1 VSSVV
6 LITGVSRFLGAQL
19 AAHLAGDTSIDRVIG
34 IDTAPPRKA
43 DLLRLGRTEFVRA
56 DIRNPLIANVIAQAR
71 VNTVVHAAAGGSAR
85 GGSSGSGGSR
95 VSPKELNVV
104 GTMQLL
110 AACQKSDSV
119 SRVVVQSTT
128 AVYGCSP
135 SDPAV
140 FVEEMHAIGDA
151 AGGYARDAVEIERLV
166 RGFLR
171 RRPDIAVSI
180 LRLASLIGPTI
191 DSPLTRYLAMP
202 LVPTSLGFDPRL
214 QFLHESDAVEVL
226 RLATVA
232 DHPGVYNVAGDGAVL
247 LSQAVRR
254 AGRTR
259 LPVPPPAISLVGGVL
274 RNGGVGEVTA
284 ERTSF
289 LNFGRVVDTALLRER
304 FGYRPSYS
312 TEAALDSYL
321 DGLPGLPRLSAGTLR
336 AVTALAGRI
345 FAPRG
350 VPALA
355 AASTATGSGGVG

>member
-19 AAHLAGDTSIDRVIG
+19 AGHLAGDASIDRVIG

-43 DLLRLGRTEFVRA
+43 DLLHLGRTEFVRA
-56 DIRNPLIANVIAQAR
+56 DIRNPLIAKVIAQAR
-71 VNTVVHAAAGGSAR
+71 VDTVVHAAAGGTAR
-85 GGSSGSGGSR
+85 GASSGSR

-128 AVYGCSP
+128 AVYGCSS

-259 LPVPPPAISLVGGVL
+259 LPVPPPAISLVGGLL
-274 RNGGVGEVTA
+274 RNSGAGEVTA

-289 LNFGRVVDTALLRER
+289 LNFGRVVDTTLLRER
-304 FGYRPSYS
+304 FGYGPSYS
-312 TEAALDSYL
+312 TAEALDSYL

-336 AVTALAGRI
+336 AATALAGRI

-355 AASTATGSGGVG
+355 AASSTTGSGGVG